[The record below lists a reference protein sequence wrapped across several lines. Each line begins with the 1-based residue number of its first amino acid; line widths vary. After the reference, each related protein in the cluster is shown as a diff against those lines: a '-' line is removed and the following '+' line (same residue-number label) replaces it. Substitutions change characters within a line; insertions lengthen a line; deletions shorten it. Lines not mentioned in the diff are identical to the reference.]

1 MKNLSFILVFSII
14 LLTYLAVNYYLCRR
28 ARQALVS
35 LPKLRRIMTILIIFL
50 TLSYFAGRLMERL
63 FPSFIGMV
71 FVWLGAFWM
80 AAMLYSLLFTILIDF
95 IRLIHRIIPFYPG
108 WLTRNLS
115 KTKIAV
121 FGCIAGITALIV
133 FTGYINAITL
143 RVKELQIIVKN
154 KRTPLEKLKITLVS
168 DIHLGKINGR
178 RRLNSI
184 VETVNRQQPDV
195 ILLAGDIIDDEVS
208 SFYRQNLHQILR
220 KFQARYGVYG
230 VTGNHEYIA
239 GVDATVKAMEA
250 GGIRVLQNEA
260 AKIAGSIYVAG
271 RNDWVSSRSE
281 GKPRKA
287 LAEILSGI
295 DKRLP
300 VILMDHTPFNL
311 EEASKNEVDLQ
322 VSGHTHY
329 GQLWPVNYII
339 RMIYELSWGY
349 MKKGNTHY
357 YVSCGA
363 GTWGPPVRTGSHSE
377 IVNINIRFQ

>member
-28 ARQALVS
+28 TRQALVS
-35 LPKLRRIMTILIIFL
+35 LPKLRRIMTILIIVL

-71 FVWLGAFWM
+71 FVWSGAFWM
-80 AAMLYSLLFTILIDF
+80 AALLYSLLFTILIDF
-95 IRLIHRIIPFYPG
+95 IRLIHRIIPFYPA

-115 KTKIAV
+115 KTKIVV

-178 RRLNSI
+178 RRLNNI

-311 EEASKNEVDLQ
+311 EEASNNGVDLQ

>member
-143 RVKELQIIVKN
+143 QVKELQIIVKN

-178 RRLNSI
+178 RRLNNI

>member
-143 RVKELQIIVKN
+143 QVKELQIIVKN

-178 RRLNSI
+178 RRLNNI

-208 SFYRQNLHQILR
+208 SFYRQNLHKLLG